1 MPVPVNIRRSELKN
15 LKNMNDQDEFAILF
29 GDWLSENCET
39 VDKKGTWIYYSED
52 GANKRVKTT
61 ELLQI
66 FKDENSKIKASK

>member
-1 MPVPVNIRRSELKN
+1 
-15 LKNMNDQDEFAILF
+15 MNDQDEYAILF
-29 GDWLSENCET
+29 GKWLNKYADP
-39 VDKKGTWIYYSED
+39 VDSDKDLWIYYSED